1 MSQLKKMALKT
12 GIVALVL
19 VGGYK
24 WVNQTPE
31 HAAKTAVTADYVVET
46 TLDKTD
52 LALDKSGEWI
62 DEKTTIVAD
71 AWDRVDLKG
80 KVSNVQDS
88 VKPIGKVIKKKVDP
102 NNIPGVKAAG
112 WLDSKTSFPAML
124 LLLVAGAVLSM
135 LALASPASLSGGRH

>member
-12 GIVALVL
+12 GVIALVL

-31 HAAKTAVTADYVVET
+31 RAEATAVTTGAVVET
-46 TLDKTD
+46 TLDKSD
-52 LALDKSGEWI
+52 LMLDKSGEAI
-62 DEKTTIVAD
+62 DEAVMVVSE

-80 KVSNVQDS
+80 KVSNIQDS
-88 VKPIGKVIKKKVDP
+88 AKPIGKVIKKKVDP

-112 WLDSKTSFPAML
+112 WMDSKTSFPAML
-124 LLLVAGAVLSM
+124 LLLVAGVVLSM

>member
-12 GIVALVL
+12 GIIALVL
-19 VGGYK
+19 LGGYK

-31 HAAKTAVTADYVVET
+31 RAEATAVTTSVVVEA

-52 LALDKSGEWI
+52 LAMDKSGEWI

-71 AWDRVDLKG
+71 AWERADLKG
-80 KVSNVQDS
+80 KVDALQDKAAP
-88 VKPIGKVIKKKVDP
+88 VGKLIKKKVDP

-112 WLDSKTSFPAML
+112 WMDGKTSFPAML
-124 LLLVAGAVLSM
+124 LLLVAGTVLSM
-135 LALASPASLSGGRH
+135 LALASPGSLTGGRH

>member
-1 MSQLKKMALKT
+1 MSQLKKIALKS
-12 GIVALVL
+12 GVLALVL
-19 VGGYK
+19 WGGYK

-31 HAAKTAVTADYVVET
+31 NAVAADKMVET

-52 LALDKSGEWI
+52 LAMDKSGEWI
-62 DEKTTIVAD
+62 DEKATIVAD
-71 AWDRVDLKG
+71 VWDRLDIKG
-80 KVSNVQDS
+80 KVDDFQDS

-124 LLLVAGAVLSM
+124 LLLVAGTVLSM
-135 LALASPASLSGGRH
+135 LALASPASLTGGRH

>member
-12 GIVALVL
+12 GVIALVL

-31 HAAKTAVTADYVVET
+31 HAAATAVKADHVVET

-71 AWDRVDLKG
+71 AWERVDLKG
-80 KVSNVQDS
+80 KVDELQDNAAP
-88 VKPIGKVIKKKVDP
+88 VGKLIKKKVDP

-112 WLDSKTSFPAML
+112 WMDSKTSFPAML
-124 LLLVAGAVLSM
+124 LLLVAGTVLSM
-135 LALASPASLSGGRH
+135 LALASPGSLTGGRH

>member
-12 GIVALVL
+12 GVIALVL
-19 VGGYK
+19 YGGYK

-31 HAAKTAVTADYVVET
+31 RAEATAATTSVVVET

-52 LALDKSGEWI
+52 LAMDKSGEAL
-62 DEKTTIVAD
+62 DDAVMVVSD

-80 KVSNVQDS
+80 KVKDIQSEA
-88 VKPIGKVIKKKVDP
+88 KPIGKYIKKTVDP

-112 WLDSKTSFPAML
+112 LMDSKTSFPAML
-124 LLLVAGAVLSM
+124 LLLVAAITLSM
-135 LALASPASLSGGRH
+135 MALASPSSLSGGRH